1 MVIIKDILHKELVK
15 FLGLYYLNY
24 EKKRGGNP
32 TLLHNTLGYTSASD
46 YYGEYLT
53 ECVMGYIQPKVREA
67 LGRDVRSSFSYLR
80 IYHKGDKLEKHTD
93 RWSSEY
99 TVSLNLLQS
108 EPWDFFIDGEVIK
121 QEPGDCVLY
130 EGEKTPHWRLPFK
143 GEYYIQCLMS
153 YVFVNYL
160 HVDDQIFE
168 PRKGRFFHRLE

>member
-1 MVIIKDILHKELVK
+1 MVIIKDIINKELVK

-24 EKKRGGNP
+24 EARQQGTQ
-32 TLLHNTLGYTSASD
+32 TLLHGTLGYTKASD

-53 ECVMGYIQPKVREA
+53 ECVMGFILPKVQQI
-67 LGRDVRSSFSYLR
+67 LDKKVRSSFSYLR
-80 IYHKGDKLEKHTD
+80 VYHKGDKLEKHTD

-108 EPWDFFIDGEVIK
+108 EPWDFFIDGHVVK

-130 EGEKTPHWRLPFK
+130 EGEKVPHWRDPFE

-160 HVDDQIFE
+160 HVDDQIFA
-168 PRKGRFFHRLE
+168 PRKGRFFNKWE